1 MQKKAVI
8 FDMDGVLIDSEPFWQ
23 QAQIEV
29 LKDLGVEI
37 TQKECEETMGLR
49 IDALVGHW
57 YNKYRW
63 DGSSVEETAVTIVER
78 VASHVMHS
86 GEAKSGV
93 YQALETIAAKGFKIG
108 LATSSP
114 MALVDAVLTRLN
126 IGHYFSIRHSAEFE
140 EYGKP
145 HPAVY
150 IQAAVQLGV
159 TPKECIAIEDSFN
172 GLLSAKSATMKTIVI
187 PVAANAAN
195 LRFSIAD
202 IQLSSLDELSAEH
215 LV

>member
-23 QAQIEV
+23 QAQIDV

-49 IDALVGHW
+49 IDALVAHW
-57 YNKYRW
+57 YAKYRW
-63 DGSSVEETAVTIVER
+63 EGPGIEETASTIVGR
-78 VASHVMHS
+78 VASNVML
-86 GEAKSGV
+86 SGV
-93 YQALETIAAKGFKIG
+93 AKEGVLDALKVVSDQGFAIG

-114 MALVDAVLTRLN
+114 MELVNAVLARLE
-126 IGHYFSIRHSAEFE
+126 ISHYFSICHSAEFE

-150 IQAAVQLGV
+150 LQTAVQMGV
-159 TPKECIAIEDSFN
+159 HPKECIAIEDSFN
-172 GLLSAKSATMKTIVI
+172 GLLAAKAATMKTIVI
-187 PVAANAAN
+187 PEPVHATNP
-195 LRFSIAD
+195 RFSIAD
-202 IQLSSLDELSAEH
+202 IHLSSLKELTTNH
-215 LV
+215 LA

>member
-23 QAQIEV
+23 KAQIEV
-29 LKDLGVEI
+29 MKDLGVEI
-37 TQKECEETMGLR
+37 TEKECEETMGLR

-63 DGSSVEETAVTIVER
+63 DGPGISETCSTIVNR
-78 VASHVMHS
+78 VAAHVMES
-86 GEAKSGV
+86 GEAKTGV
-93 YQALETIAAKGFKIG
+93 HQTLEAIKTKGFKIG

-114 MALVDAVLTRLN
+114 MALVDAVLVRLN
-126 IGHYFSIRHSAEFE
+126 IGHYFAVRHSAEFE

-150 IQAAVQLGV
+150 IQTATQLGFV
-159 TPKECIAIEDSFN
+159 PQECIAVEDSFN
-172 GLLSAKSATMKTIVI
+172 GLLAAKSATMKTIVI
-187 PVAANAAN
+187 PEAINANN
-195 LRFSIAD
+195 PRFSIAD
-202 IQLSSLDELSAEH
+202 IQLSSLAELSADH
-215 LV
+215 LN

>member
-29 LKDLGVEI
+29 MKELGVEI
-37 TQKECEETMGLR
+37 TEKECEETMGLR

-63 DGSSVEETAVTIVER
+63 EGPGIVETSTTIVNR
-78 VASHVMHS
+78 VAAHVMES
-86 GEAKSGV
+86 GEAKAGV
-93 YQALETIAAKGFKIG
+93 HQALEAIKAKGFKIG

-114 MALVDAVLTRLN
+114 MALVNAVLTRLN
-126 IGHYFSIRHSAEFE
+126 ISDYFSIRHSAEFE

-150 IQAAVQLGV
+150 IQTATQMGFVPQ
-159 TPKECIAIEDSFN
+159 ECIAIEDSFN
-172 GLLSAKSATMKTIVI
+172 GLLAAKSATMKTIVI
-187 PVAANAAN
+187 PEEMNAEN
-195 LRFSIAD
+195 PRFSIAD
-202 IQLSSLDELSAEH
+202 IQLRSLTDLCSEH
-215 LV
+215 LS